1 MGGPNISSTEIE
13 LSTYPKY
20 FIFSSIKVI
29 AIIEFV
35 QVISMASAPPY
46 KNLQKK
52 VRV

>member
-1 MGGPNISSTEIE
+1 MGGPNISPTEIE

-35 QVISMASAPPY
+35 QVISMASAPLTRIY
-46 KNLQKK
+46 KKK
-52 VRV
+52 